1 MTHIHDETMTEDLKE
16 VVPHIHLHEESYT
29 YTPRSIKDSIA
40 RGIVHF
46 TATVADFIFQNRYGH
61 RAVVLETIAAVPGMV
76 GGLLQ
81 HLISLRHIKDDK
93 GWIRAL
99 LDEAEN
105 ERMHLL
111 IYSEIA
117 KPTVIER
124 VGIMIV
130 QFFFYN
136 LYFFL
141 YLLSPSTA
149 HRVVGYL
156 EEEAIHSYEH
166 YLKLVEDGVY
176 ENIPAHT
183 LPKEYWSLPD
193 TAVLTDVI
201 KATLKDEMLH
211 RDVNH
216 RFADSLIRKHN

>member
-1 MTHIHDETMTEDLKE
+1 MIHIHDETMLEDLKE
-16 VVPHIHLHEESYT
+16 VTPHIHKHDESYT
-29 YTPRSIKDSIA
+29 HTPKGFKDTLA

-46 TATVADFIFQNRYGH
+46 TASCADFIFQNRYGH

-81 HLISLRHIKDDK
+81 HLISLRHIRDDK

-117 KPTVIER
+117 KPTGIER
-124 VGIMIV
+124 VSIMII

-136 LYFFL
+136 FYFILYVV
-141 YLLSPSTA
+141 SPSTA

-156 EEEAIHSYEH
+156 EEEAIRSYEH
-166 YLKLVEDGVY
+166 YLRLVEEGVY
-176 ENIPAHT
+176 KNSPANA
-183 LPKEYWSLPD
+183 LAREYWSLSD
-193 TAVLTDVI
+193 TAVLSDII

-216 RFADSLIRKHN
+216 RFADSLLKK

>member
-1 MTHIHDETMTEDLKE
+1 MIHTHDETMTEDLKE
-16 VVPHIHLHEESYT
+16 VTPHIHKHNESYT
-29 YTPRSIKDSIA
+29 YIPRNIKDKLA

-46 TATVADFIFQNRYGH
+46 TATVTDFIFQGRYGH
-61 RAVVLETIAAVPGMV
+61 RAVVLETVAAVPGMV

-81 HLISLRHIKDDK
+81 HLISLRYIKDDK
-93 GWIRAL
+93 GWIRTL
-99 LDEAEN
+99 LNEAEN

-111 IYSEIA
+111 IYSEVA
-117 KPTVIER
+117 KPTVLER
-124 VGIMIV
+124 FGIMIV

-149 HRVVGYL
+149 HRAVGYL

-166 YLKLVEDGVY
+166 YLKLVVDGVY
-176 ENIPAHT
+176 ENTPAHS
-183 LPKEYWSLPD
+183 LAKEYWSLSD
-193 TAVLTDVI
+193 TALLSDVI

-216 RFADSLIRKHN
+216 RFADSLIRKNN